1 MLILANSTCCFVK
14 KSYMSLLMVIVEK
27 LYCYVSII
35 MNSCGGLSHQIYNT
49 YSTKYGYGK
58 ACIQI
63 GRISCKMAEEG
74 LKRVEEQ
81 LNCSICLDTYTDPKI
96 LQCFH
101 VFCRQCLVPLGV
113 RDQQGQLSLTCPT
126 CRQAT
131 HIPARGVAGLQSA
144 FHINNLLEILE
155 DSARKLENA
164 PATPERET
172 PTDLNPGNK
181 ASHCFVHEDKELELY
196 CETCGEL
203 ICLKCVTKRGKHHS
217 HDYEELNVAFE
228 KYKKEITSSLEP
240 MEKQVTII
248 KKALALI
255 EQCRGEISDQRAALE
270 DNIHVTF
277 RRLREVLT
285 LRETQLIGNLHKT
298 TQGKLKGLAA
308 MSDQIE
314 TTLAQLDSCL
324 HFMRESI
331 KAGNESNVLMMK
343 TNTVHQVKELTTPFQ
358 ADTLKSNTE
367 ADMVFSALA
376 DLTATCQNYG
386 QVFSSGLLDPSK
398 CHTTG
403 KGLEVAVVG
412 EKSTAILHAVSYEG
426 KPFEE
431 PIKSLECELVSE
443 ITGTRVSCNV
453 ERRGQS
459 QYEISYQPTIK
470 GRHQLHIK
478 VEGQHVRGSPSSVA
492 VKSPVEKLGTP
503 ILTLGGVR
511 KPMGVAINERG
522 EVVVT
527 EWDRHCVSVFSPSGE
542 KLRSFGTHG
551 SGQGQF
557 DCPCG
562 IAVNSEGNILV
573 TDFSNHRIQKFTA
586 EGQFLAAVGTKGS
599 GPLQF
604 RFPTNIAFNTSNNK
618 VYVVDN
624 KNHRVH
630 VLKSDLT
637 FSSTFGKQG
646 SGKGQF
652 SYPNGIACD
661 STGKVYVAD
670 TGNHHIQVFTAEGKF
685 SRMFGRHGQGRGELV
700 RPQCVAVDTSGMV
713 YVSEG
718 GNHRVS
724 VFTSDCQLVTS
735 FGRMGEGPG
744 EFSYARGLAVD
755 NNGVVYVCDLSNNRV
770 QVF

>member
-1 MLILANSTCCFVK
+1 
-14 KSYMSLLMVIVEK
+14 
-27 LYCYVSII
+27 
-35 MNSCGGLSHQIYNT
+35 
-49 YSTKYGYGK
+49 
-58 ACIQI
+58 
-63 GRISCKMAEEG
+63 MAEKVVERA
-74 LKRVEEQ
+74 RVEEQ

-113 RDQQGQLSLTCPT
+113 RDLQGQLSLTCPT

-131 HIPARGVAGLQSA
+131 PIPARGVAGLQSA

-155 DSARKLENA
+155 DSSKKLENA
-164 PATPERET
+164 PATPERAT
-172 PTDLNPGNK
+172 LTDLNPVNK
-181 ASHCFVHEDKELELY
+181 ASHCFVHEHRELELY

-203 ICLKCVTKRGKHHS
+203 ICNKCALKGGKHHS

-240 MEKQVTII
+240 MEKQKTTI

-255 EQCRGEISDQRAALE
+255 EQCHGAISNQRAAIE

-285 LRETQLIGNLHKT
+285 VRETELIGQLHKT
-298 TQGKLKGLAA
+298 TQEKLKGLAA
-308 MSDQIE
+308 QRDQIE
-314 TTLAQLDSCL
+314 ITLAQLDSCL

-358 ADTLKSNTE
+358 PDTLKLNTE

-376 DLTATCQNYG
+376 DLTAMCQSYG
-386 QVFSSGLLDPSK
+386 QVSTSGPPDPSK
-398 CHTTG
+398 CHITG

-412 EKSTAILHAVSYEG
+412 EKSTAILHDVSYEG
-426 KPFEE
+426 KPFEKT
-431 PIKSLECELVSE
+431 IKSLECELVSE
-443 ITGTRVSCNV
+443 ITGTRASCSV

-478 VEGQHVRGSPSSVA
+478 VEGQHVRGSPSNVA

-511 KPMGVAINERG
+511 EPWGVAINQRG

-527 EWDRHCVSVFSPSGE
+527 EWGGHCVSVFSTSGE

-551 SGQGQF
+551 SGQGQLN
-557 DCPCG
+557 CPYG
-562 IAVNSEGNILV
+562 IAVDGEGNILV
-573 TDFSNHRIQKFTA
+573 ADGNNNRIQKFTA
-586 EGQFLAAVGTKGS
+586 EGKFFTAVGTKGS

-604 RFPTNIAFNTSNNK
+604 NYPTDIAFNTSNNK
-618 VYVVDN
+618 VYVVN
-624 KNHRVH
+624 NENHRVE
-630 VLKSDLT
+630 VLNSDLT

-652 SYPNGIACD
+652 SDPWGIACD

-670 TGNHHIQVFTAEGKF
+670 TSNNRIQVFTAEGKF
-685 SRMFGRHGQGRGELV
+685 LWMFWRRGQGRGELDEA
-700 RPQCVAVDTSGMV
+700 CYVAVDTSGMV
-713 YVSEG
+713 YVSEDG
-718 GNHRVS
+718 TDRVS
-724 VFTSDCQLVTS
+724 MFTSEGQFVTS
-735 FGRMGEGPG
+735 FGREGEGPG
-744 EFSYARGLAVD
+744 EFNSPRGLAVD
-755 NNGVVYVCDLSNNRV
+755 NSGVVYVCDSDNNRV
-770 QVF
+770 QMF

>member
-1 MLILANSTCCFVK
+1 MTPAK
-14 KSYMSLLMVIVEK
+14 KF
-27 LYCYVSII
+27 
-35 MNSCGGLSHQIYNT
+35 
-49 YSTKYGYGK
+49 
-58 ACIQI
+58 ACE
-63 GRISCKMAEEG
+63 MAEG

-131 HIPARGVAGLQSA
+131 PIPPSGVAGLQSA

-164 PATPERET
+164 PATSERAT
-172 PTDLNPGNK
+172 PTDLNPVNK
-181 ASHCFVHEDKELELY
+181 ASHCFVHKDKELELY

-203 ICLKCVTKRGKHHS
+203 ICLKCVLKDGKHHS
-217 HDYEELNVAFE
+217 HDYKELNVAFE

-240 MEKQVTII
+240 MEKQVTTI
-248 KKALALI
+248 KRALALI
-255 EQCRGEISDQRAALE
+255 KQCCGEISNQQAAIE

-285 LRETQLIGNLHKT
+285 VRETELIDQLHKT

-308 MSDQIE
+308 KSDQIE
-314 TTLAQLDSCL
+314 TTLGQLDSFF

-358 ADTLKSNTE
+358 PDTMKPNTE

-376 DLTATCQNYG
+376 DLTAMCQSYG
-386 QVFSSGLLDPSK
+386 QVFTSGSLDPSK
-398 CHTTG
+398 CHITG

-426 KPFEE
+426 KPCEE

-443 ITGTRVSCNV
+443 ITGTQASCSV

-478 VEGQHVRGSPSSVA
+478 MEGQHVRGSPLSVA
-492 VKSPVEKLGTP
+492 VKSPGEKLGTP

-511 KPMGVAINERG
+511 KPWGVAINQRG

-527 EWDRHCVSVFSPSGE
+527 EVGGHSVSMFSPSGG
-542 KLRSFGTHG
+542 KFLSFGKLG
-551 SGQGQF
+551 SGQGQLNYPF
-557 DCPCG
+557 G
-562 IAVNSEGNILV
+562 VAVDGEGNILV
-573 TDFSNHRIQKFTA
+573 ADRKNYRIQKFTA
-586 EGQFLAAVGTKGS
+586 EGQFLTAKGTKGS
-599 GPLQF
+599 GGPLQF
-604 RFPTNIAFNTSNNK
+604 SCPNGITFNTSNNK
-618 VYVVDN
+618 VYVVDHG
-624 KNHRVH
+624 NHCVQI
-630 VLKSDLT
+630 LNSDLT

-646 SGKGQF
+646 SDNKKF
-652 SYPNGIACD
+652 SYPSGIACD

-670 TGNHHIQVFTAEGKF
+670 TDNYRIQVFTAEGTFLRK
-685 SRMFGRHGQGRGELV
+685 FGRCGQRRGELNK
-700 RPQCVAVDTSGMV
+700 PYYVAVDTSGMV
-713 YVSEG
+713 YVSEA

-724 VFTSDCQLVTS
+724 VLTSEGQFVTS
-735 FGRMGEGPG
+735 FGRKGEGPG
-744 EFSYARGLAVD
+744 EFNLPGGLAVD
-755 NNGVVYVCDLSNNRV
+755 NNGVVYVCDRENNRV

>member
-1 MLILANSTCCFVK
+1 
-14 KSYMSLLMVIVEK
+14 
-27 LYCYVSII
+27 
-35 MNSCGGLSHQIYNT
+35 
-49 YSTKYGYGK
+49 
-58 ACIQI
+58 
-63 GRISCKMAEEG
+63 MAE
-74 LKRVEEQ
+74 KVVARVEEQ

-126 CRQAT
+126 CRQVT
-131 HIPARGVAGLQSA
+131 PIPARGVAGLQSA
-144 FHINNLLEILE
+144 FRINNLLEILE

-172 PTDLNPGNK
+172 PTDLN
-181 ASHCFVHEDKELELY
+181 CFVHEDKELELY

-203 ICLKCVTKRGKHHS
+203 ICYKCVIKGGKHHI

-228 KYKKEITSSLEP
+228 KYKEEITSSLEP

-255 EQCRGEISDQRAALE
+255 EQCRGEISDQQAAIE

-277 RRLREVLT
+277 RRFREVLT
-285 LRETQLIGNLHKT
+285 VRETELIGQLSKT

-308 MSDQIE
+308 KSDQIE

-358 ADTLKSNTE
+358 PDTLKPNTE
-367 ADMVFSALA
+367 ADMVFSALTNLSA
-376 DLTATCQNYG
+376 MCQSYG
-386 QVFSSGLLDPSK
+386 QVFPSGSPDPSK

-403 KGLEVAVVG
+403 KGLEMAVVG

-426 KPFEE
+426 KLFEE
-431 PIKSLECELVSE
+431 PIMSLECELVSK
-443 ITGTRVSCNV
+443 ITGIQASCSV
-453 ERRGQS
+453 KRRGLS

-478 VEGQHVRGSPSSVA
+478 VEDQHVRGSPSSVA
-492 VKSPVEKLGTP
+492 VKSPIEKLGTP

-511 KPMGVAINERG
+511 KPYGVTINQRG

-527 EWDRHCVSVFSPSGE
+527 EGSGVLVFSPSGD
-542 KLRSFGTHG
+542 KLRSFGSHG
-551 SGQGQF
+551 SRQGQF
-557 DCPCG
+557 YSPFG
-562 IAVNSEGNILV
+562 IAVDHEGNILV
-573 TDFSNHRIQKFTA
+573 ADGHNNNIQMFTA
-586 EGQFLAAVGTKGS
+586 KGQFLAAVGIEGS

-604 RFPTNIAFNTSNNK
+604 CCPSGIAFNTSNNK
-618 VYVVDN
+618 VYVAGN
-624 KNHRVH
+624 WNHH
-630 VLKSDLT
+630 IQVLNSDLT

-652 SYPNGIACD
+652 SHPWGIASD

-670 TGNHHIQVFTAEGKF
+670 SGNNRIQVFTAEGKF
-685 SRMFGRHGQGRGELV
+685 LRMFGRRGQDRAELAKP
-700 RPQCVAVDTSGMV
+700 RYIAVDTSGMV
-713 YVSEG
+713 YVSEDD
-718 GNHRVS
+718 NDRVS
-724 VFTSDCQLVTS
+724 VFTSEGQFVTS
-735 FGRMGEGPG
+735 F
-744 EFSYARGLAVD
+744 A
-755 NNGVVYVCDLSNNRV
+755 
-770 QVF
+770 

>member
-1 MLILANSTCCFVK
+1 
-14 KSYMSLLMVIVEK
+14 
-27 LYCYVSII
+27 
-35 MNSCGGLSHQIYNT
+35 
-49 YSTKYGYGK
+49 
-58 ACIQI
+58 
-63 GRISCKMAEEG
+63 MAEEG

-81 LNCSICLDTYTDPKI
+81 LNCSICLDTYSDPKI
-96 LQCFH
+96 LKCFH

-126 CRQAT
+126 CRQDT
-131 HIPARGVAGLQSA
+131 PIPARGVAGLQSA
-144 FHINNLLEILE
+144 FHINTLLEILE
-155 DSARKLENA
+155 DSAKKLENVQ
-164 PATPERET
+164 ATPERAA

-203 ICLKCVTKRGKHHS
+203 ICLKCVTKSGKHHS
-217 HDYEELNVAFE
+217 HDYEELNVAFD
-228 KYKKEITSSLEP
+228 KYKKEIMSSLEP

-255 EQCRGEISDQRAALE
+255 EQCRGEISDKRAALE

-285 LRETQLIGNLHKT
+285 LRETQLIGQLHKT

-331 KAGNESNVLMMK
+331 KGGNESDVLMMK

-358 ADTLKSNTE
+358 EDSLKPNTE

-376 DLTATCQNYG
+376 DLTAMCQSYG
-386 QVFSSGLLDPSK
+386 QVFTSGSPDLSK
-398 CHTTG
+398 YHTAD

-412 EKSTAILHAVSYEG
+412 DKSEAILHAVSYES
-426 KPFEE
+426 KPCEK
-431 PIKSLECELVSE
+431 PIKSLECELVPE
-443 ITGTRVSCNV
+443 ITGTRASCSV

-459 QYEISYQPTIK
+459 QYEIRYQPTIK
-470 GRHQLHIK
+470 GGHQLHIK

-492 VKSPVEKLGTP
+492 VKSPEKLGTP

-511 KPMGVAINERG
+511 GPWGVAINQRG

-527 EWDRHCVSVFSPSGE
+527 ESGVHCVSVFSPSGE
-542 KLRSFGTHG
+542 KLRSFGTRG

-557 DCPCG
+557 DIPYG
-562 IAVNSEGNILV
+562 VAVGGEGNILV
-573 TDFSNHRIQKFTA
+573 ADFRNDRIQKFTA

-604 RFPTNIAFNTSNNK
+604 SCPTDIAFNTSNNK
-618 VYVVDN
+618 VYVTDN
-624 KNHRVH
+624 WNHRVQ
-630 VLKSDLT
+630 VLNSDLT
-637 FSSTFGKQG
+637 FSSTFGRQG
-646 SGKGQF
+646 SRKGQF
-652 SYPNGIACD
+652 IYPWGIACD

-670 TGNHHIQVFTAEGKF
+670 TNNHRIQVFTAKGKF
-685 SRMFGRHGQGRGELV
+685 MRMFGRLGQGRGELIG
-700 RPQCVAVDTSGMV
+700 PWCVAVDTSGMV
-713 YVSEG
+713 YVSEN

-724 VFTSDCQLVTS
+724 VFTSDGQLVTS
-735 FGRMGEGPG
+735 FGRKGKGPG
-744 EFSYARGLAVD
+744 EFSSPCGLAMD
-755 NNGVVYVCDLSNNRV
+755 NSGVVYVCDLFNNRV

>member
-1 MLILANSTCCFVK
+1 
-14 KSYMSLLMVIVEK
+14 
-27 LYCYVSII
+27 
-35 MNSCGGLSHQIYNT
+35 
-49 YSTKYGYGK
+49 
-58 ACIQI
+58 
-63 GRISCKMAEEG
+63 MAEG

-101 VFCRQCLVPLGV
+101 VFCRRCLVPLGV

-131 HIPARGVAGLQSA
+131 PIPARGVAGLQSA

-155 DSARKLENA
+155 DSARKFENA
-164 PATPERET
+164 PATPERAT

-181 ASHCFVHEDKELELY
+181 VSHCFVHEDKELELY

-203 ICLKCVTKRGKHHS
+203 ICLKCVTKSGKHYS

-240 MEKQVTII
+240 MEKQVTTI

-285 LRETQLIGNLHKT
+285 LRETQLIGQLHKA
-298 TQGKLKGLAA
+298 TQGKLKGLSAQ
-308 MSDQIE
+308 SDQIE

-331 KAGNESNVLMMK
+331 KAGNESDVLMMK

-358 ADTLKSNTE
+358 ADTLKPNTE

-376 DLTATCQNYG
+376 DLTAMCQSYG
-386 QVFSSGLLDPSK
+386 QVFPSGSPDPSK

-426 KPFEE
+426 KPCEE
-431 PIKSLECELVSE
+431 PIKSLEYKLVSE
-443 ITGTRVSCNV
+443 ITGTRASCSV

-459 QYEISYQPTIK
+459 QYEISYQSTIK

-503 ILTLGGVR
+503 IVTVGGVR
-511 KPMGVAINERG
+511 GPMGVAINQRE

-527 EWDRHCVSVFSPSGE
+527 EWDGHCVSVFSPSGE
-542 KLRSFGTHG
+542 TLRSFGTRG

-557 DCPCG
+557 HSPFG
-562 IAVNSEGNILV
+562 IAVDGEGNILV
-573 TDFSNHRIQKFTA
+573 ADFHNHRIQKFTA

-604 RFPTNIAFNTSNNK
+604 IYPTDIALNTSNNK
-618 VYVVDN
+618 VYVADN
-624 KNHRVH
+624 GNHH
-630 VLKSDLT
+630 VQVLNSDLT

-652 SYPNGIACD
+652 SDPYSIACD

-670 TGNHHIQVFTAEGKF
+670 TGNHRIQVFTAEGKF
-685 SRMFGRHGQGRGELV
+685 LRMFGRCGQGRGELAS
-700 RPQCVAVDTSGMV
+700 PWCVAVDTSGMV
-713 YVSEG
+713 YVSEDD
-718 GNHRVS
+718 NDRVS
-724 VFTSDCQLVTS
+724 VFTTDGQLVTS
-735 FGRMGEGPG
+735 FGRKGEGPG
-744 EFSYARGLAVD
+744 EFSRPCGLAVD
-755 NNGVVYVCDLSNNRV
+755 NNGVVYVCDNNRV

>member
-1 MLILANSTCCFVK
+1 
-14 KSYMSLLMVIVEK
+14 
-27 LYCYVSII
+27 
-35 MNSCGGLSHQIYNT
+35 
-49 YSTKYGYGK
+49 
-58 ACIQI
+58 
-63 GRISCKMAEEG
+63 MAEKVVERA
-74 LKRVEEQ
+74 RVEEQ

-101 VFCRQCLVPLGV
+101 VFCHQCLVPLGV

-131 HIPARGVAGLQSA
+131 PIPARGVAGLQSA

-155 DSARKLENA
+155 DSAKKLENA
-164 PATPERET
+164 PATPERAT
-172 PTDLNPGNK
+172 PTDLNPVNK

-203 ICLKCVTKRGKHHS
+203 ICLKCALKGGKHHS

-228 KYKKEITSSLEP
+228 KYKEEITSSLEP
-240 MEKQVTII
+240 MEKQVTTI

-255 EQCRGEISDQRAALE
+255 EQCRGEISDQRAAIE

-277 RRLREVLT
+277 RRLREVLAV
-285 LRETQLIGNLHKT
+285 RETELIGHLHKT
-298 TQGKLKGLAA
+298 TQGKLKSLAA
-308 MSDQIE
+308 KSDQIE

-324 HFMRESI
+324 NFMRESI
-331 KAGNESNVLMMK
+331 KGGNERNVLMMK

-358 ADTLKSNTE
+358 PDTLKPNTE

-376 DLTATCQNYG
+376 DLTAMCQSYG
-386 QVFSSGLLDPSK
+386 HVFPSGSPDPSK

-426 KPFEE
+426 KPYEE
-431 PIKSLECELVSE
+431 PIESLECELASE
-443 ITGTRVSCNV
+443 ITGTRASISV

-470 GRHQLHIK
+470 GRHHLHIK
-478 VEGQHVRGSPSSVA
+478 VKGQHVRGSPSSVA
-492 VKSPVEKLGTP
+492 VKSPVENLGTP

-511 KPMGVAINERG
+511 EPWGVAINQKG

-527 EWDRHCVSVFSPSGE
+527 EWDGHCVSVFSPNGE
-542 KLRSFGTHG
+542 KLRSFGTRG

-557 DCPCG
+557 EYPYG
-562 IAVNSEGNILV
+562 VAVDGEGNILV
-573 TDFSNHRIQKFTA
+573 ADNDNHRIQKFTA
-586 EGQFLAAVGTKGS
+586 EDQFIAAMGTYGS

-604 RFPTNIAFNTSNNK
+604 SYPYDIAFNTSNNK
-618 VYVVDN
+618 LYVAGN
-624 KNHRVH
+624 SNHH
-630 VLKSDLT
+630 VQVLNSDLT

-652 SYPNGIACD
+652 NYPRCIACD
-661 STGKVYVAD
+661 ITGKVYVAD
-670 TGNHHIQVFTAEGKF
+670 TDNHRIQVFTAEGKF
-685 SRMFGRHGQGRGELV
+685 LRMFGRRGQGRGELD
-700 RPQCVAVDTSGMV
+700 RPYSVAVDTSGMV

-724 VFTSDCQLVTS
+724 VFTSEGQFVTS
-735 FGRMGEGPG
+735 FGRRGEGPG
-744 EFSYARGLAVD
+744 EFKYPHGLAVD
-755 NNGVVYVCDLSNNRV
+755 NNGVVYVFDRDNNRV

>member
-1 MLILANSTCCFVK
+1 
-14 KSYMSLLMVIVEK
+14 
-27 LYCYVSII
+27 
-35 MNSCGGLSHQIYNT
+35 
-49 YSTKYGYGK
+49 
-58 ACIQI
+58 
-63 GRISCKMAEEG
+63 MAEEG

-81 LNCSICLDTYTDPKI
+81 LNCSICLNTYTDPKI

-131 HIPARGVAGLQSA
+131 PIPARGVAGLQSA
-144 FHINNLLEILE
+144 FHINTLLEILE

-164 PATPERET
+164 PATPERAT
-172 PTDLNPGNK
+172 PTDLNLGNK

-203 ICLKCVTKRGKHHS
+203 ICYKCVTKSGKHHS

-228 KYKKEITSSLEP
+228 KYKKEIASSLEP
-240 MEKQVTII
+240 MEKQVMTI

-285 LRETQLIGNLHKT
+285 VRETQLIGQLHKT

-308 MSDQIE
+308 QSDQIE

-343 TNTVHQVKELTTPFQ
+343 TNTVHQVKELTTSFK
-358 ADTLKSNTE
+358 ADNLKHNTE

-376 DLTATCQNYG
+376 DLTAMCQSYG
-386 QVFSSGLLDPSK
+386 QVFSSGSPDPSK

-403 KGLEVAVVG
+403 KGLEVEVVG

-443 ITGTRVSCNV
+443 ITGTRASCSV

-511 KPMGVAINERG
+511 KPDGVAINQRG

-527 EWDRHCVSVFSPSGE
+527 EWGVHCVSVFSPSRE

-557 DCPCG
+557 DRPCG
-562 IAVNSEGNILV
+562 IAVDGEGNILV
-573 TDFSNHRIQKFTA
+573 ADSNHRIQKFTA

-604 RFPTNIAFNTSNNK
+604 INPTVIAFNTSKNK
-618 VYVVDN
+618 IYVTDSGE
-624 KNHRVH
+624 HRVQ
-630 VLKSDLT
+630 VLNSDLT

-661 STGKVYVAD
+661 RTGKVYVAD
-670 TGNHHIQVFTAEGKF
+670 TDNHRIQVFTAEGKF
-685 SRMFGRHGQGRGELV
+685 LRMFGRCGQGRGELDS
-700 RPQCVAVDTSGMV
+700 PWCVAVDTSGMV
-713 YVSEG
+713 YVSVN

-724 VFTSDCQLVTS
+724 VFTTDGQLVTS
-735 FGRMGEGPG
+735 FGRKGEGPG
-744 EFSYARGLAVD
+744 EFCCPCGLAVD
-755 NNGVVYVCDLSNNRV
+755 NSGVVYVCDLGNNRV

>member
-1 MLILANSTCCFVK
+1 
-14 KSYMSLLMVIVEK
+14 
-27 LYCYVSII
+27 
-35 MNSCGGLSHQIYNT
+35 
-49 YSTKYGYGK
+49 
-58 ACIQI
+58 
-63 GRISCKMAEEG
+63 MAEKVVE
-74 LKRVEEQ
+74 RVEEQ

-126 CRQAT
+126 CRQVT
-131 HIPARGVAGLQSA
+131 PIPARGVAGLQSA

-155 DSARKLENA
+155 DSAKTLEKA
-164 PATPERET
+164 PTTPEKAT
-172 PTDLNPGNK
+172 PTDLNPVNK

-203 ICLKCVTKRGKHHS
+203 ICLKCVTKSGKHHS

-228 KYKKEITSSLEP
+228 KYKEEITSSLEP

-255 EQCRGEISDQRAALE
+255 EQCRGKISDQRAAIE

-285 LRETQLIGNLHKT
+285 LRETELIGHLHKT

-308 MSDQIE
+308 KRDQIE

-358 ADTLKSNTE
+358 PDTLKPNTE
-367 ADMVFSALA
+367 ADLVFSALA
-376 DLTATCQNYG
+376 DLTAMCQSYG
-386 QVFSSGLLDPSK
+386 QIFPSGSPDPSK

-403 KGLEVAVVG
+403 KGFEVAVVG
-412 EKSTAILHAVSYEG
+412 KKSTAILHAVSYEG
-426 KPFEE
+426 KPCEE
-431 PIKSLECELVSE
+431 SIKSLECKLASE
-443 ITGTRVSCNV
+443 ITGTRASCSV

-459 QYEISYQPTIK
+459 QYEISYKPTIK

-478 VEGQHVRGSPSSVA
+478 MEGQHVRGSPSSVA

-503 ILTLGGVR
+503 ILTLGEVR
-511 KPMGVAINERG
+511 EPWGVAINQRG
-522 EVVVT
+522 EFVVT
-527 EWDRHCVSVFSPSGE
+527 ESDGDCVSVFSPNGE

-557 DCPCG
+557 KYPYG
-562 IAVNSEGNILV
+562 VAVDGEGNILV
-573 TDFSNHRIQKFTA
+573 ADGHNHRIQKFTVK
-586 EGQFLAAVGTKGS
+586 GQFLAAMGTKGS

-604 RFPTNIAFNTSNNK
+604 CYPIDIAFNTSNNK
-618 VYVVDN
+618 VYVAGN
-624 KNHRVH
+624 WNYH
-630 VLKSDLT
+630 VQVLNSDLT
-637 FSSTFGKQG
+637 ISSTFGKEG

-652 SYPNGIACD
+652 NCPRGIACD

-670 TGNHHIQVFTAEGKF
+670 TNNHRMQVFTAEGKF
-685 SRMFGRHGQGRGELV
+685 LRMFGRRGQGRGELG
-700 RPQCVAVDTSGMV
+700 RAYYVAVDTSGMV
-713 YVSEG
+713 YVSDT

-724 VFTSDCQLVTS
+724 LFTSEGQFVTS
-735 FGRMGEGPG
+735 FGRWGEGPG
-744 EFSYARGLAVD
+744 EFKYPRGLAVD
-755 NNGVVYVCDLSNNRV
+755 NNGVVYVCDHGNNRV

>member
-1 MLILANSTCCFVK
+1 MAEK
-14 KSYMSLLMVIVEK
+14 IVE
-27 LYCYVSII
+27 
-35 MNSCGGLSHQIYNT
+35 
-49 YSTKYGYGK
+49 
-58 ACIQI
+58 
-63 GRISCKMAEEG
+63 
-74 LKRVEEQ
+74 RVEEQ

-126 CRQAT
+126 CRQVT
-131 HIPARGVAGLQSA
+131 PIPARGVASLQSA

-155 DSARKLENA
+155 NSAKKLENA
-164 PATPERET
+164 PATPERAT
-172 PTDLNPGNK
+172 PTDLNPVNK

-203 ICLKCVTKRGKHHS
+203 ICLKCALKGGKHHS
-217 HDYEELNVAFE
+217 HDYEELNVAFK
-228 KYKKEITSSLEP
+228 KYKEEITSSLEP
-240 MEKQVTII
+240 MEKQVTTI

-255 EQCRGEISDQRAALE
+255 EQCRGEISDQRAAIE

-285 LRETQLIGNLHKT
+285 VRETELIGHLQKT

-308 MSDQIE
+308 QSDQIE
-314 TTLAQLDSCL
+314 TTLAQLDSFL

-331 KAGNESNVLMMK
+331 KAGNERNILMMK

-358 ADTLKSNTE
+358 PDTLKPNTE
-367 ADMVFSALA
+367 ADIVFSALA
-376 DLTATCQNYG
+376 DLTAMCQSYG
-386 QVFSSGLLDPSK
+386 QVFTPGSPDPSR

-431 PIKSLECELVSE
+431 PIKSLECKLVSE
-443 ITGTRVSCNV
+443 ITGTRASCSV

-459 QYEISYQPTIK
+459 QYEISYQPAIK

-492 VKSPVEKLGTP
+492 VKCPVEKLGTL

-511 KPMGVAINERG
+511 LPWGVAINQRG

-527 EWDRHCVSVFSPSGE
+527 ESDGHCVSVFSPNGE

-557 DCPCG
+557 EYPYG
-562 IAVNSEGNILV
+562 EAVDGEGNILV
-573 TDFSNHRIQKFTA
+573 ADYHNNRIQKFTE
-586 EGQFLAAVGTKGS
+586 EGQFLAAVGCTEGS
-599 GPLQF
+599 RPLQF
-604 RFPTNIAFNTSNNK
+604 RCPTDIAFNTSNNK
-618 VYVVDN
+618 VYVAGN
-624 KNHRVH
+624 FNHH
-630 VLKSDLT
+630 VQVLNSDLT
-637 FSSTFGKQG
+637 FSSTLG

-652 SYPNGIACD
+652 DYPRGIACD
-661 STGKVYVAD
+661 TTGKVYVAD
-670 TGNHHIQVFTAEGKF
+670 TNNHRIQVFTAEGKF
-685 SRMFGRHGQGRGELV
+685 LRMFGRRGQGRGELSS
-700 RPQCVAVDTSGMV
+700 PCYVAVDTSGMV
-713 YVSEG
+713 YVSEFV
-718 GNHRVS
+718 NHRVS
-724 VFTSDCQLVTS
+724 VFTSECQFVTS
-735 FGRMGEGPG
+735 FGRVGVGPG
-744 EFSYARGLAVD
+744 KFQYPLGLAVD
-755 NNGVVYVCDLSNNRV
+755 NNGVVYVCDRDNNRV

>member
-1 MLILANSTCCFVK
+1 
-14 KSYMSLLMVIVEK
+14 
-27 LYCYVSII
+27 
-35 MNSCGGLSHQIYNT
+35 
-49 YSTKYGYGK
+49 
-58 ACIQI
+58 
-63 GRISCKMAEEG
+63 MAEEG

-126 CRQAT
+126 CRQDT
-131 HIPARGVAGLQSA
+131 PIPARGVAGLQSA

-203 ICLKCVTKRGKHHS
+203 ICLKCVTKSGKHHG

-240 MEKQVTII
+240 MEKKVTII
-248 KKALALI
+248 KKTLALI

-277 RRLREVLT
+277 RQLRDVLT
-285 LRETQLIGNLHKT
+285 VRETELIGQLHKT
-298 TQGKLKGLAA
+298 TQRKLKGLAA
-308 MSDQIE
+308 QSDQIE

-331 KAGNESNVLMMK
+331 KVGNESDVLMMK
-343 TNTVHQVKELTTPFQ
+343 TNTVHQVKELTTLFQ
-358 ADTLKSNTE
+358 ADTLKPNTE
-367 ADMVFSALA
+367 ADMVLSTLA
-376 DLTATCQNYG
+376 DLTAMCQNYG
-386 QVFSSGLLDPSK
+386 KVFTSGSPDPSK

-412 EKSTAILHAVSYEG
+412 EKSTAILHAVSYES
-426 KPFEE
+426 KPCEK
-431 PIKSLECELVSE
+431 PIKLLECELVSE
-443 ITGTRVSCNV
+443 ITGTRASCSV

-511 KPMGVAINERG
+511 KPTGVAINQSG
-522 EVVVT
+522 EVVMT
-527 EWDRHCVSVFSPSGE
+527 EWGVHCVSVFSPSGE
-542 KLRSFGTHG
+542 KLRSFGKPG

-557 DCPCG
+557 DRPYVV
-562 IAVNSEGNILV
+562 AVDGEGNILV
-573 TDFSNHRIQKFTA
+573 ADFCNCRIQKFTA
-586 EGQFLAAVGTKGS
+586 DGQFLAAVGTKGT

-604 RFPTNIAFNTSNNK
+604 INPTDIAFNTRNNK
-618 VYVVDN
+618 VYVTDN
-624 KNHRVH
+624 GNHRVQ
-630 VLKSDLT
+630 VLNSDLT

-652 SYPNGIACD
+652 SDPRGIACD

-670 TGNHHIQVFTAEGKF
+670 TDNHRIHVFTAEGKF
-685 SRMFGRHGQGRGELV
+685 LRMFGRRGQDRGELV
-700 RPQCVAVDTSGMV
+700 SPWCVAVDTSGMV
-713 YVSEG
+713 YVCENGS
-718 GNHRVS
+718 HRVS
-724 VFTSDCQLVTS
+724 VFTTDGQLVTS
-735 FGRMGEGPG
+735 FGREGAEPG
-744 EFSYARGLAVD
+744 EFSYPRGLAVD
-755 NNGVVYVCDLSNNRV
+755 NCGVVYVCDFRNNRV

>member
-1 MLILANSTCCFVK
+1 
-14 KSYMSLLMVIVEK
+14 
-27 LYCYVSII
+27 
-35 MNSCGGLSHQIYNT
+35 
-49 YSTKYGYGK
+49 
-58 ACIQI
+58 
-63 GRISCKMAEEG
+63 MAEEG

-113 RDQQGQLSLTCPT
+113 RDQQGQLSLTCPA

-131 HIPARGVAGLQSA
+131 PIPARGVAGLQSA

-155 DSARKLENA
+155 DSATKIENA
-164 PATPERET
+164 PATPERAT
-172 PTDLNPGNK
+172 PTDLNPVNK

-203 ICLKCVTKRGKHHS
+203 ICLKCVTKSGKHHS

-228 KYKKEITSSLEP
+228 KYKNEIMSSLEP

-248 KKALALI
+248 KKALTLI
-255 EQCRGEISDQRAALE
+255 EQCHGAISDQRAALE
-270 DNIHVTF
+270 GNIHVTF

-285 LRETQLIGNLHKT
+285 FRETELIGQLHKT
-298 TQGKLKGLAA
+298 TQGKLKDLAA
-308 MSDQIE
+308 KSDQIE

-331 KAGNESNVLMMK
+331 KGGNESDVLMMK

-358 ADTLKSNTE
+358 ADTLNPNIE

-376 DLTATCQNYG
+376 DLTARCQSYG
-386 QVFSSGLLDPSK
+386 QVFSSCSPDPSK

-426 KPFEE
+426 KPCEE
-431 PIKSLECELVSE
+431 PIKSFECKLVSE
-443 ITGTRVSCNV
+443 ITGTRANCSV

-459 QYEISYQPTIK
+459 WFKISYQPTIK

-511 KPMGVAINERG
+511 EPEGVAINQRG

-527 EWDRHCVSVFSPSGE
+527 EVGVHCVSVFSPSGE

-557 DCPCG
+557 DSPFK
-562 IAVNSEGNILV
+562 IAVDGEGNILV
-573 TDFSNHRIQKFTA
+573 TDHGNHRIQEFTA
-586 EGQFLAAVGTKGS
+586 ESQFLATVGTKGS
-599 GPLQF
+599 GPVQF
-604 RFPTNIAFNTSNNK
+604 IYPTGIAFNTSNSK
-618 VYVVDN
+618 VYVVDTR
-624 KNHRVH
+624 NHDVQ
-630 VLKSDLT
+630 VLNSDLT

-646 SGKGQF
+646 RGKGQF
-652 SYPNGIACD
+652 STPYGIACD

-670 TGNHHIQVFTAEGKF
+670 TSNHRIQVFTAEGKF
-685 SRMFGRHGQGRGELV
+685 LRMFGRLGQGRGELV
-700 RPQCVAVDTSGMV
+700 LPWCVAVDTSGMV
-713 YVSEG
+713 YVSEN

-724 VFTSDCQLVTS
+724 VFTSNGQLVTS
-735 FGRMGEGPG
+735 FGRKGEGPG
-744 EFSYARGLAVD
+744 EFSCPCGLAVD
-755 NNGVVYVCDLSNNRV
+755 NSGVVYVCDLRNNRV